1 WVDTVLLT
9 YSLFFGPLSYAEKD
23 QYYQES
29 KMRVRLLGLPP
40 HAMPETM
47 RDVEQYINDMLH
59 SNRLAA
65 TPQARRL
72 VQKALFPSSSA
83 WLRPLMHLNRYLTCG
98 LLPQPI
104 REIYGL
110 QWDTHRQGD
119 LDLLVHTVRAVLHYL
134 SRY

>member
-1 WVDTVLLT
+1 
-9 YSLFFGPLSYAEKD
+9 
-23 QYYQES
+23 
-29 KMRVRLLGLPP
+29 
-40 HAMPETM
+40 MPETM

-72 VQKALFPSSSA
+72 VQKALFPSSSV
-83 WLRPLMHLNRYLTCG
+83 WLRPLMHLNRYVTCG

-119 LDLLVHTVRAVLHYL
+119 FDLLVQTVRAVLPYL
-134 SRY
+134 PRYLRELPTARSMMRQEGASKCPFSRQ